1 MCAYL
6 MDILKIFLDCRY
18 ITSLAP
24 LYHKGLI
31 FAHARSMYTEVRYQ
45 GRWKI
50 KGWGE
55 MDQDA
60 VFAIY

>member
-6 MDILKIFLDCRY
+6 MDILKIFLDFRY
-18 ITSLAP
+18 IASLAL

-31 FAHARSMYTEVRYQ
+31 LAHAWSMYTEVSYQ

-50 KGWGE
+50 KMWGE
-55 MDQDA
+55 MDQNA
-60 VFAIY
+60 VFARY

>member
-1 MCAYL
+1 MWADL
-6 MDILKIFLDCRY
+6 MDILKIFLDYCY
-18 ITSLAP
+18 IVSLVP
-24 LYHKGLI
+24 LYNKGLI
-31 FAHARSMYTEVRYQ
+31 LAHARSMYTEVSYQ

-60 VFAIY
+60 VFTIY